1 MEIIEKEKIV
11 EHQDGYYGPNKR
23 DINGKANAG
32 LTLGIIGTA
41 LGAWAL
47 FGNRR
52 AGLLGGAAGGIGGGS
67 TNINVNGIEG
77 MSNGLNAPTA
87 FQAWEKGCEDTLAL
101 QGGLY
106 NWALTQQNQRFQ
118 DRQTIDSEMF
128 GLYKSQV
135 DADFGL
141 YKSTRDGFDV
151 LNARQQQDAFNLYK
165 SQRDADDSIM
175 KEHFNTKYARGRGRG
190 RGMRDSDYG
199 DFFEEEDMRRFDDF
213 YINRHNSESDFIDM
227 VKNMNHEEKKK
238 LVEMI
243 EGGEGSEHFNDSY
256 AKYTVSK
263 MFHTEGGRKYVGE
276 KFDMLKAKEIC
287 ERYRGIIPQSA
298 THGDVYVAINAQY
311 HDYCELF
318 KAWFGDSV
326 DSKIVESA
334 INFWF
339 KDDDFKGNKVWKY
352 FNMM

>member
-52 AGLLGGAAGGIGGGS
+52 ASAFGGLSGGGGS

-101 QGGLY
+101 QSGLY

-118 DRQTIDSEMF
+118 DRQTLNNELF
-128 GLYKSQV
+128 GVYKSQV

-141 YKSTRDGFDV
+141 YKSTR
-151 LNARQQQDAFNLYK
+151 
-165 SQRDADDSIM
+165 
-175 KEHFNTKYARGRGRG
+175 
-190 RGMRDSDYG
+190 
-199 DFFEEEDMRRFDDF
+199 
-213 YINRHNSESDFIDM
+213 
-227 VKNMNHEEKKK
+227 
-238 LVEMI
+238 
-243 EGGEGSEHFNDSY
+243 EGSEHFNDSY